1 MSEIHIR
8 DLGEDKAEVKVDG
21 KGIELINLIGS
32 ALLADD
38 KLLELVRQALVL
50 VDYMNKENTNDKRT
64 VNLSVGRYSCSIE

>member
-8 DLGEDKAEVKVDG
+8 DLGGDKAEIKVDG

-32 ALLADD
+32 AMLADD

-64 VNLSVGRYSCSIE
+64 VN

>member
-8 DLGEDKAEVKVDG
+8 DLGGDKAEVKVDG
-21 KGIELINLIGS
+21 KGIELINLSGS

-64 VNLSVGRYSCSIE
+64 VN

>member
-8 DLGEDKAEVKVDG
+8 DLGGDKAEVKVDG
-21 KGIELINLIGS
+21 KDIELINLIGS
-32 ALLADD
+32 AMLADD

-64 VNLSVGRYSCSIE
+64 VN

>member
-8 DLGEDKAEVKVDG
+8 DLGGNKAEVKVDG

-38 KLLELVRQALVL
+38 RLLELVRQALVL

-64 VNLSVGRYSCSIE
+64 VN

>member
-8 DLGEDKAEVKVDG
+8 DLGEDKAEVEVDG

-32 ALLADD
+32 AMLADD
-38 KLLELVRQALVL
+38 KLLEIVRQSLVL

-64 VNLSVGRYSCSIE
+64 VN

>member
-1 MSEIHIR
+1 MMSEIHIR

-32 ALLADD
+32 AMLADD

-64 VNLSVGRYSCSIE
+64 VN

>member
-8 DLGEDKAEVKVDG
+8 DLGGDKVEVKVEG

-38 KLLELVRQALVL
+38 RLLELVRQALVL

-64 VNLSVGRYSCSIE
+64 VN

>member
-32 ALLADD
+32 ALFADD
-38 KLLELVRQALVL
+38 RLLELVRQALVL

-64 VNLSVGRYSCSIE
+64 TN

>member
-8 DLGEDKAEVKVDG
+8 DIGGNKAEVKVEG

-32 ALLADD
+32 AMLADD

-64 VNLSVGRYSCSIE
+64 VN

>member
-8 DLGEDKAEVKVDG
+8 DLGEDKAEVKVEG

-32 ALLADD
+32 AMLADD
-38 KLLELVRQALVL
+38 RLLELVRQALVL

-64 VNLSVGRYSCSIE
+64 VN

>member
-1 MSEIHIR
+1 MMSEIHIR
-8 DLGEDKAEVKVDG
+8 DLGGDKAEIKVDG

-64 VNLSVGRYSCSIE
+64 VN

>member
-8 DLGEDKAEVKVDG
+8 DLGGDKAEIKVEG

-32 ALLADD
+32 AMLADD

-50 VDYMNKENTNDKRT
+50 VEYMNKENTNDKRT
-64 VNLSVGRYSCSIE
+64 VN

>member
-8 DLGEDKAEVKVDG
+8 DLGGDKAEVKVEG

-32 ALLADD
+32 AMLADD
-38 KLLELVRQALVL
+38 KLLEIVRQALVL

-64 VNLSVGRYSCSIE
+64 VN

>member
-8 DLGEDKAEVKVDG
+8 DLGENKAEVKVEG

-64 VNLSVGRYSCSIE
+64 VN

>member
-8 DLGEDKAEVKVDG
+8 GLGGDKAEVKVEG

-32 ALLADD
+32 AMLADD

-64 VNLSVGRYSCSIE
+64 VN

>member
-8 DLGEDKAEVKVDG
+8 DLGGDKAEVKVDG

-38 KLLELVRQALVL
+38 KLLELVHQALVL

-64 VNLSVGRYSCSIE
+64 VN

>member
-8 DLGEDKAEVKVDG
+8 DLGEGKAEVKVDG

-38 KLLELVRQALVL
+38 RLLELVRQALVL
-50 VDYMNKENTNDKRT
+50 VEYMNKENTNDKRT
-64 VNLSVGRYSCSIE
+64 VN

>member
-32 ALLADD
+32 AMLADD

-50 VDYMNKENTNDKRT
+50 VDFMNKENTNDKRT
-64 VNLSVGRYSCSIE
+64 VN

>member
-8 DLGEDKAEVKVDG
+8 DLGGDKAEVRVEG

-38 KLLELVRQALVL
+38 RLLELVRQALVL

-64 VNLSVGRYSCSIE
+64 VN

>member
-8 DLGEDKAEVKVDG
+8 DLGGDKAEIKVEG

-38 KLLELVRQALVL
+38 RLLELVRQALVL

-64 VNLSVGRYSCSIE
+64 VN

>member
-8 DLGEDKAEVKVDG
+8 DLGENKAEVKVDG

-32 ALLADD
+32 AMLADD

-50 VDYMNKENTNDKRT
+50 VDYMNKENTHHKRT
-64 VNLSVGRYSCSIE
+64 VN

>member
-8 DLGEDKAEVKVDG
+8 DLDGDKAEVKVEG

-32 ALLADD
+32 AMLADD
-38 KLLELVRQALVL
+38 KLLEIVRQALVL

-64 VNLSVGRYSCSIE
+64 VN

>member
-1 MSEIHIR
+1 MSEIYIR
-8 DLGEDKAEVKVDG
+8 DLGGDKAEVKVDG

-32 ALLADD
+32 AMLADD

-64 VNLSVGRYSCSIE
+64 VN

>member
-8 DLGEDKAEVKVDG
+8 DIGDDKAEVKVEG

-32 ALLADD
+32 AMLADD

-50 VDYMNKENTNDKRT
+50 VEYMNKENTNDKRT
-64 VNLSVGRYSCSIE
+64 VN

>member
-8 DLGEDKAEVKVDG
+8 DLGGDKAEVKVDG

-32 ALLADD
+32 AMFADD

-64 VNLSVGRYSCSIE
+64 VN

>member
-1 MSEIHIR
+1 MLSEIHIR
-8 DLGEDKAEVKVDG
+8 DLGGDKAEVKVEG

-64 VNLSVGRYSCSIE
+64 VN

>member
-8 DLGEDKAEVKVDG
+8 DLGGDKAEVKVEG
-21 KGIELINLIGS
+21 KGIELINLLGS

-38 KLLELVRQALVL
+38 RLLELVRQALVL

-64 VNLSVGRYSCSIE
+64 VN

>member
-32 ALLADD
+32 AMLADD

-50 VDYMNKENTNDKRT
+50 VDFINKENTNDKRT
-64 VNLSVGRYSCSIE
+64 VN

>member
-8 DLGEDKAEVKVDG
+8 DIGGDKAEVKVEG

-32 ALLADD
+32 AMLADD
-38 KLLELVRQALVL
+38 RLLELVRQALVL

-64 VNLSVGRYSCSIE
+64 VN

>member
-8 DLGEDKAEVKVDG
+8 DLGEDKAEVKVEG

-32 ALLADD
+32 AMLADD

-50 VDYMNKENTNDKRT
+50 VEYMNKENTNDKRT
-64 VNLSVGRYSCSIE
+64 VN

>member
-8 DLGEDKAEVKVDG
+8 DLGEDKAEAKVDG

-64 VNLSVGRYSCSIE
+64 VN

>member
-8 DLGEDKAEVKVDG
+8 DLGEDKAEVKVEG

-32 ALLADD
+32 AMLADD
-38 KLLELVRQALVL
+38 RLLEIVRQALVL

-64 VNLSVGRYSCSIE
+64 VN